1 MKKLFALILALVMV
15 FALAACGGTT
25 EEESAPEESEAV
37 SEEPSSETEQPA
49 EPLKIAV
56 VSSPSGVDDGN
67 FNQNIYEGI
76 VKFCEDNGNA
86 TVTPVQETT
95 GDTSAALQAVADIV
109 ADYPVIV
116 CNGFQF
122 AGIGTIAAE
131 NPDTTFILIDSFPTD
146 ATGTEVTLDNVYACQ
161 YLEQEGGFLAGVA
174 AAMTTVSGKVASVHG
189 VAYPSNV
196 NYQYGFESGV
206 NYANAHYGT
215 TAEVVEIAAYG
226 SSDVTGT
233 AVGGNYVGSFA
244 DPATGKVIG
253 EALIA
258 EGCDVLFAA
267 AGGSGNGVLTAC
279 KEASL
284 WFIGCDCDQYD
295 DGVNGDTNVVLT
307 SCLKRMDTTV
317 YDRLND
323 YVNGTLTGQN
333 VYLSAAEGYTG
344 IVTADG
350 RQQLSAEALTALDE
364 CFSKIASGEIIPA
377 SNFNGYTPEEFP
389 GL

>member
-1 MKKLFALILALVMV
+1 MKKLFALILAFTMV
-15 FALAACGGTT
+15 FALAACGGAK
-25 EEESAPEESEAV
+25 EPAPEESGSTPEQSMPEA
-37 SEEPSSETEQPA
+37 ET
-49 EPLKIAV
+49 LKIAV

-76 VKFCEDNGNA
+76 LQFCESNGNA

-109 ADYPVIV
+109 ADYEVIV

-122 AGIGTIAAE
+122 SGIGAVAAE
-131 NPDTTFILIDSFPTD
+131 NPGTTFILIDAFPSD
-146 ATGTEVTLDNVYACQ
+146 ATGAEVTLDNVYACQ

-174 AAMTTVSGKVASVHG
+174 AAMATESGKVASVHG

-215 TAEVVEIAAYG
+215 AAAVVEIAAYG

-233 AVGGNYVGSFA
+233 AVGGNYAGSFA

-279 KEASL
+279 KEAGL

-295 DGVNGDTNVVLT
+295 DGVSGDTNVVLT
-307 SCLKRMDTTV
+307 SALKRLDKTV
-317 YDRLND
+317 YDRLGE
-323 YVNGTLTGQN
+323 YVAGTLTGQN
-333 VYLSAAEGYTG
+333 VFLSAAQDYTG
-344 IVTADG
+344 VVTAEG

-364 CFSKIASGEIIPA
+364 CFAKLASGEVVPA
-377 SNFNGYTPEEFP
+377 ANFNGYTPEEFP